1 MSRRKTICVTKNTHL
16 YEDLSER
23 DHVYVELEDI
33 GECSFELWT
42 TLEDTTTSR
51 AVVKISKEDFEKM
64 IDAYKSEKD

>member
-1 MSRRKTICVTKNTHL
+1 VSIRKTICITQNTHL
-16 YEDLSER
+16 YENLTER

-42 TLEDTTTSR
+42 TIEDTTTSR

-64 IDAYKSEKD
+64 IDAYRSEKD